1 MTKEYALRVNV
12 VAGSLGLQLVDFHH
26 KMSELCAAE
35 EDGGSRYFRD
45 GLHLSEQG
53 NKVLAELLVPAL
65 EGVWQGRGP
74 VLPDWKL
81 VDPLHPEASLTPCN
95 NPTTCTLNNAATP
108 PTTQQQPSNTP
119 NN

>member
-1 MTKEYALRVNV
+1 MNT

-26 KMSELCAAE
+26 KMSELCAVEE

-53 NKVLAELLVPAL
+53 SKVLAELLVPAL